1 MRTRP
6 EILDLSTIVTVLN
19 NHQILYR
26 LYAVSNHIGPSFQRG
41 HYTAHCLNLQN
52 DKWYLLDDSNVSECS
67 ELSKSEIF
75 GANNRDAYILFYERI
90 DEQQRID

>member
-1 MRTRP
+1 MSKLVTAIKFP
-6 EILDLSTIVTVLN
+6 EILDLSTIVTGLN
-19 NHQILYR
+19 TIKSFIGSMLYQ
-26 LYAVSNHIGPSFQRG
+26 IGPSFQRG

-52 DKWYLLDDSNVSECS
+52 NKWYLLNDSTVSECS

-90 DEQQRID
+90 D